1 MLASDK
7 PTEVVIKKLIKNQEN
22 KERMLIAILQS

>member
-1 MLASDK
+1 MLTSDK